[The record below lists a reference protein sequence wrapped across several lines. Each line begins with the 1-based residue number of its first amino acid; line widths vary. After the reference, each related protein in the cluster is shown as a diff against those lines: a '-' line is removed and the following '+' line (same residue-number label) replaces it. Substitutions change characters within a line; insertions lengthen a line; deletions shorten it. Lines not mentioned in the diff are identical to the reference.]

1 MTVLITGATGF
12 LGRRLVSM
20 LLSEGH
26 SVVYLARKRSASLDT
41 RAAFH
46 LWTHRAQMIQ
56 ELESVPDCD
65 AVIHLV
71 GEPIAQRW
79 TSEAKARIR
88 DSRIVATHD
97 LVDAIERLPHRPSAF
112 ISASAIGYYGNRG
125 DEILTEE
132 SAPGQGFLAE
142 LCTLWEE
149 EADRIREFGLRVV
162 KVRIGVVLE
171 KDGGALQK
179 MLPLFRMGVGGK
191 LGNGKQWMSW
201 IHRED
206 LLRMI
211 VWAAAT
217 PSVAGVLNGTA
228 PAPVTNAQFTRELA
242 RVLRRPALIP
252 TPEFVLRL
260 AYGEMADVL
269 FDSARVIPGAAQKLG
284 FQFAF
289 NDLPSALRAILRN
302 AG

>member
-1 MTVLITGATGF
+1 
-12 LGRRLVSM
+12 
-20 LLSEGH
+20 
-26 SVVYLARKRSASLDT
+26 
-41 RAAFH
+41 
-46 LWTHRAQMIQ
+46 
-56 ELESVPDCD
+56 
-65 AVIHLV
+65 
-71 GEPIAQRW
+71 
-79 TSEAKARIR
+79 
-88 DSRIVATHD
+88 
-97 LVDAIERLPHRPSAF
+97 
-112 ISASAIGYYGNRG
+112 
-125 DEILTEE
+125 LTEE

-142 LCTLWEE
+142 LCTRWEE

-269 FDSARVIPGAAQKLG
+269 FDSARVIPAAAQKLG